1 MEIWKI
7 LLLAAITIAGA
18 WLSAQQEAREFAHN
32 RKVSHLLLTCL
43 RLMVAGLVLTP
54 LLPRP
59 VEIPTLVMSC
69 LFMMG
74 IFGPVHRVAINQI
87 RINRYFVHIP
97 WSHLGQAHLD
107 RFWVTLL
114 MGNERAAFVVMSAF
128 ELLIAAAMSCQL
140 AP

>member
-1 MEIWKI
+1 MSEWKL
-7 LLLAAITIAGA
+7 LLLALVTIAGA
-18 WLSAQQEAREFAHN
+18 WLSARMEAREFAHN
-32 RKVSHLLLTCL
+32 RKVSHLLLTVV
-43 RLMVAGLVLTP
+43 RSMVAGLVLRP
-54 LLPRP
+54 LLPDP
-59 VEIPTLVMSC
+59 VELPVVAMC
-69 LFMMG
+69 LIYMMG
-74 IFGPVHRVAINQI
+74 IFGPVHRICLNQI

-97 WSHLGQAHLD
+97 WHHLGQAHLD